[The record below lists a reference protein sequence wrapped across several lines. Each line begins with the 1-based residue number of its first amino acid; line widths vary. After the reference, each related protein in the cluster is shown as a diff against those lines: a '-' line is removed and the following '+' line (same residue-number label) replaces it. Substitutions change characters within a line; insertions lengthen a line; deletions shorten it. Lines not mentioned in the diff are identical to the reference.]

1 MDTAACPN
9 PDRTV
14 KLADAGALIAAIPSM
29 LGFHP
34 ADSFLVVTIRD
45 SLIGLTVRVDLPPPE
60 LHAAVIGRVMRPVQQ
75 SHAEHVV
82 VMVVCADRDPAHGDL
97 MRRTVSTMDGAG
109 VPVLHALWTPAA
121 IGGAP
126 WHCSLH
132 DHCEGEVPDPAGTE
146 CAAAMAMAGLVTF
159 DSRDDLARLLEP
171 TDVAH
176 MVRLSGLL
184 DGATRSDR
192 TPSAEHLAVVRAA
205 VESGALPSSDEEFV
219 RLALALSDHRVR
231 DACLNFALDTTLRP
245 AAEKLWLELARCLP
259 PPERAEA
266 ASMLAVSAYLRGDGA
281 LTNVAIEQARRSQ
294 PGHILAGL
302 LQGAIDYGVSPA
314 QIHQSLI
321 DAAVDAHIDLTAESD
336 DRTDGSGDVARKPV
350 DTDESARPEDGPAD
364 VAGLAHPSGDR
375 ADPPDVPGHVVAES
389 VGQVKERDHVVEESD
404 MST

>member
-14 KLADAGALIAAIPSM
+14 TLADAGALIAAIPSL

-45 SLIGLTVRVDLPPPE
+45 NLVGLTVRVDLPPPE
-60 LHAAVIGRVMRPVQQ
+60 LHAAVIGRVMRPVRQ
-75 SHAEHVV
+75 SHAEQVV

-97 MRRTVSTMDGAG
+97 MRRTVSAMDDAG
-109 VPVLHALWTPAA
+109 VPALHALWTPAA

-159 DSRDDLARLLEP
+159 DSRDDLVRLLEP
-171 TDVAH
+171 ADADH
-176 MVRLSGLL
+176 MVRLSRLL
-184 DGATRSDR
+184 DVATQSDH
-192 TPSAEHLAVVRAA
+192 TLSAEHLAVVRAA

-231 DACLNFALDTTLRP
+231 DACLDFTFDATLRP
-245 AAEKLWLELARCLP
+245 TAEKLWLELARCLP

-266 ASMLAVSAYLRGDGA
+266 ASLLAVSAYLRGDGA
-281 LTNVAIEQARRSQ
+281 LTNVALEQARRSQ

-314 QIHQSLI
+314 QIHQSLT
-321 DAAVDAHIDLTAESD
+321 DAAVDAHIDLIAEPAD
-336 DRTDGSGDVARKPV
+336 PTDGSGDVARKSV
-350 DTDESARPEDGPAD
+350 DTDECARPEDGPAD
-364 VAGLAHPSGDR
+364 AAGPARPSGER
-375 ADPPDVPGHVVAES
+375 ADPADVPGDVVAES
-389 VGQVKERDHVVEESD
+389 AGQVKERDHLAEEPD